1 MSLFNRFAQAV
12 GLIAILVSSASA
24 ATNPRISVRP
34 RARLVAKIDNN
45 KVRVVSNSLPPSVAG
60 LTDRGR
66 LAPSTPLH
74 GMTLILK
81 SSDEQEY
88 ALQKLLDQQQ
98 DKSHEN
104 FHQWATPASF
114 GSIFGVES
122 SDLAKITGWLQD
134 SGFTVD
140 KVATGGRFIQFSG
153 TSGAVEAAFH
163 TEMHSYLSGGE
174 NRISNATAISIPE
187 ALTPV
192 VHGLLRLNNFRP
204 KRSDSMIPQR
214 AVREAD
220 GSMHLVATPLETT
233 GGGSH
238 YVSGSDIA
246 TIYNTTPLLAKG
258 INGTGVSIGLVED
271 SDIRLSD
278 VEIYRNLFGLP
289 VNQPTLIT
297 LGPDPNTNT
306 DDVEGYLDVEV
317 SGAAAPMASILYAA
331 TGYNDFDIFDFDNSA
346 AYLVDENATD
356 IISVSFGV
364 AESTLGLAG
373 QVGNGLGVAYYYAD
387 NVFYQMLWEQAAA
400 QGQSVFVSSGDS
412 GPDTAAGNGARSGNV
427 YSVNGVAST
436 DYNVAVGGTEFNEGP
451 ANYGLLGA
459 NAFWGPAPAGP
470 PYESALSY
478 VPENEWNEGKD
489 GTVNGAPIA
498 GGAGT
503 AAGGSGVSFYS
514 QLPSW
519 QVGPGVPISDPVPA
533 TGYGSIPTA
542 SYQVPGPHRLLPDVS
557 LMAASGHDGAM
568 ICFEGGCTLTS
579 TGLLNGFYVVGGTSV
594 AAPVMAGI
602 QALIN
607 QSQGGR
613 QGNPNYYYYKIA
625 ALQSPVTCNSATY
638 VTTSNSSCGFHDVE
652 VGNNYI
658 PATNANTSQIGWAAG
673 PGFDMATGLGSPDA
687 ANLAALWKTVQFLPT
702 TVGLQVEN
710 LSGSSTPPIQIN
722 HGDDIYMNITVL
734 PVDSSGNPT
743 TGTPTGDVGV
753 IAQETGQQGGVG
765 YYTLGCAYNSN
776 PPAPG
781 VANSL
786 CFGFPGTGNP
796 YDSLLGGALELEGN
810 FPGIP
815 GGNYN
820 LIAHYTGD
828 GTYGA
833 SNSQPIAVTVAPEAT
848 TLEVDSYSMS
858 TAGTLTGPLVT
869 SFTYGQNIY
878 LDTYVIGTTGYGA
891 PSGNV
896 TFSLN
901 NGTTNLPP
909 VTLNLDGYGD
919 TYFDAGPGSSSY
931 LIYPN
936 YPVLPPGTYS
946 VSAKYAGD
954 ASFSSSTAPT
964 LAITVARANPT
975 FRATAVTP
983 DVKNGSPA
991 TILATVTNAAA
1002 AQFTGN
1008 FAALPAT
1015 GTVTFVDSFPVAGT
1029 VLGTTSAAML
1039 NGVVSF
1045 TTPNLATG
1053 THSIVATYNG
1063 DGNYAPATAAAVT
1076 VTVTAAGTTTTT
1088 SVTAPT
1094 TAQVGTTDAL
1104 VATVLPNTATGTVYF
1119 YTNGAEIGSANIST
1133 TTHTA
1138 TLNYKNFVAGPQF
1151 ISATYGGSTTYN
1163 ASSTTTTPLLTV
1175 TKNTPSV
1182 TLGAPPTGDAGS
1194 GYAIYATL
1202 VTSPL
1207 NEGTA
1212 TAPNPAPYTAF
1223 NFYQGTTLLNP
1234 TPILATYQP
1243 SLDYYVANLVTTA
1256 VVPGPGTI
1264 QAVFVG
1270 DANYATASATEPVN
1284 IGLTNLALTVTSP
1297 SSSPMIGTGEA
1308 VTFKAV
1314 VTPQGY
1320 TTATPF
1326 GGSVSFYDNGT
1337 LLSKVTVTPT
1347 LAATTTTGVATLTI
1361 ALPTSTTTHTIT
1373 AVYSG
1378 DTHFYTSNSALATN
1392 ITTITP
1398 GFTIAV
1404 NPSSLTV
1411 TRGTS
1416 GTISVTATVFGNWT
1430 GQAPLVCTGLPANSY
1445 CTFSYI
1451 PNTPP
1456 SSGVPLSYFTLP
1468 GPNGA
1473 LYTGTL
1479 TITTAVAHQSGA
1491 TGLAGLLWL
1500 PALAL
1505 AGLLGIRR
1513 KQLSVRGQQLL
1524 MLAILLCGSL
1534 ATTACSSLSHATP
1547 TGAST
1552 VILTANGVGSTSA
1565 SPSTQ
1570 PNTTFSLTVQ

>member
-1 MSLFNRFAQAV
+1 MSLLNRFAQAV
-12 GLIAILVSSASA
+12 SLVAILVTSASA

-34 RARLVAKIDNN
+34 RARLVAKIDNT
-45 KVRVVSNSLPPSVAG
+45 KVKVVPNSLPPSVAG
-60 LTDRGR
+60 LADRGR

-81 SSDEQEY
+81 STDEQEY

-98 DKSHEN
+98 DKAHEN

-114 GSIFGVES
+114 GTFFGVES
-122 SDLAKITGWLQD
+122 SDMAKVTGWLQD

-153 TSGAVEAAFH
+153 TSGQVEKAFH
-163 TEMHSYLSGGE
+163 TEMHSYLSDGQT
-174 NRISNATAISIPE
+174 RISNATAISIPE

-192 VHGLLRLNNFRP
+192 VHGLLRLNNFRT
-204 KRSDSMIPQR
+204 KKSDSMIPQR

-220 GSMHLVATPLETT
+220 GTMHLVATPLETT
-233 GGGSH
+233 AGGSH

-289 VNQPTLIT
+289 VNQPNLIT
-297 LGPDPNTNT
+297 LGPDPNTNS

-317 SGAAAPMASILYAA
+317 AGAAAPMASITYAA
-331 TGYNDFDIFDFDNSA
+331 TGYNDFDLFDFDNSA

-364 AESTLGLAG
+364 DETTLTT
-373 QVGNGLGVAYYYAD
+373 VGNGLGVAYYYGD

-412 GPDTAAGNGARSGNV
+412 GPDTAAGNGATSGNV

-436 DYNVAVGGTEFNEGP
+436 DYNVAVGGTEFNEGATYSTTGVTP
-451 ANYGLLGA
+451 YWGA
-459 NAFWGPAPAGP
+459 APAGP

-478 VPENEWNEGKD
+478 VPENEWNEGKF
-489 GTVNGAPIA
+489 GTVNGVAVPGA
-498 GGAGT
+498 AGT
-503 AAGGSGVSFYS
+503 AAGGSGVSFYN

-519 QVGPGVPISDPVPA
+519 QVGTGVPTMDPVPA
-533 TGYGSIPTA
+533 TGYGSIPIA
-542 SYQVPGPHRLLPDVS
+542 SYMVPGPHRLLPDVS
-557 LMAASGHDGAM
+557 LMAASGHDGTM

-579 TGLLNGFYVVGGTSV
+579 TGLLNGFYTVGGTSV

-638 VTTSNSSCGFHDVE
+638 VTTSNSSCGFHDVQ

-658 PATNANTSQIGWAAG
+658 PAARNGTSAIGWPAG
-673 PGFDMATGLGSPDA
+673 VGFDMATGLGSPDA
-687 ANLAALWKTVQFLPT
+687 AHLAALWSTVQFLPT

-710 LSGSSTPPIQIN
+710 LSGSNSPPIQIN
-722 HGDDIYMNITVL
+722 HGDDIYVGINVL
-734 PVDSSGNPT
+734 PVDSNGNPT
-743 TGTPTGDVGV
+743 TGTPTGAVGL

-765 YYTLGCAYNSN
+765 YYTLGCASN
-776 PPAPG
+776 TSPPAPG

-786 CFGFPGTGNP
+786 CFGTPGDGNP
-796 YDSLLGGALELEGN
+796 YDSLVGGALELEGN

-833 SNSQPIAVTVAPEAT
+833 SNSQAVAVSVAPEVT
-848 TLEVDSYSMS
+848 TLEVDPYLMS
-858 TAGTLTGPLVT
+858 TAGVLTGPPVT

-878 LDTYVIGTTGYGA
+878 LDTYVTGTTGYGA

-896 TFSLN
+896 TFTLN
-901 NGTTNLPP
+901 NGSYNLAP
-909 VTLNLDGYGD
+909 VTLNLDNYGD
-919 TYFDAGPGSSSY
+919 TYFDAGPGSSSF

-946 VSAKYAGD
+946 VSAAYAGD
-954 ASFSSSTAPT
+954 ASFNASTAPT
-964 LAITVARANPT
+964 FSISVARANPT
-975 FRATAVTP
+975 FKATAVTP

-991 TILATVTNAAA
+991 NLFATVTNAAA

-1008 FAALPAT
+1008 YAALPAT
-1015 GTVTFVDSFPVAGT
+1015 GTVTFVDSFPIAGT
-1029 VLGTTSAAML
+1029 VLGTTTAVMI

-1063 DGNYAPATAAAVT
+1063 DANYAPATAAAVT

-1088 SVTAPT
+1088 SVTAPV
-1094 TAQVGTTDAL
+1094 TAQVGTSDSL
-1104 VATVLPNTATGTVYF
+1104 VATVLPNTATGSVYF
-1119 YTNGAEIGSANIST
+1119 YANGQEIGTATIRT
-1133 TTHTA
+1133 GTA
-1138 TLNYKNFVAGPQF
+1138 TLSYKNFVAGAQY

-1163 ASSTTTTPLLTV
+1163 ASSTTVSPVLTV

-1182 TLGAPPTGDAGS
+1182 TLGAAPNGDAGS
-1194 GYAIYATL
+1194 GYGIYATL

-1212 TAPNPAPYTAF
+1212 TAPNPAPSPLF
-1223 NFYQGTTLLNP
+1223 NFYQGATLLNSQP
-1234 TPILATYQP
+1234 VVATYQP

-1256 VVPGPGTI
+1256 VIPGPGTI
-1264 QAVFVG
+1264 TATFVG
-1270 DANYATASATEPVN
+1270 DANYATATASEPVN

-1297 SSSPMIGTGEA
+1297 SSSPNIGTGES
-1308 VTFKAV
+1308 VTFKAL

-1320 TTATPF
+1320 TTATTF
-1326 GGSVSFYDNGT
+1326 GGTVSFYDNGT
-1337 LLSKVTVTPT
+1337 TLLGKSSIVPT
-1347 LAATTTTGVATLTI
+1347 LAATTTTGVATLTVT
-1361 ALPTSTTTHTIT
+1361 LPTSTSTHTIT
-1373 AVYSG
+1373 AIYSG
-1378 DTHFYTSNSALATN
+1378 DTHFYTSNNALATN
-1392 ITTITP
+1392 ITTSTP
-1398 GFTIAV
+1398 GFSIAV
-1404 NPSSLTV
+1404 NPSSLTIA
-1411 TRGTS
+1411 RGTS
-1416 GTISVTATVFGNWT
+1416 GSISVTATVFGNWS

-1445 CTFSYI
+1445 CTFSYT

-1456 SSGVPLSYFTLP
+1456 SAGVPLSYFTLP
-1468 GPNGA
+1468 GANGG

-1479 TITTAVAHQSGA
+1479 TITTLTPHQSGG

-1505 AGLLGIRR
+1505 AGFLGIRR
-1513 KQLSVRGQQLL
+1513 KQLSVRGRQML
-1524 MLAILLCGSL
+1524 MLAILLCGTL
-1534 ATTACSSLSHATP
+1534 ATTACSSLSQGTP

-1552 VILTANGVGSTSA
+1552 VTVTANGVGTTSA